1 MTQKSAILRGDKMGI
16 FISIFAGIMVIGICI
31 GLILLIFSKSRKL
44 GKGVFITCLLIL
56 LSISFLNSFVWKY
69 ESYKISS
76 ITPQKYKQLKEGMT
90 PEEVKKIVGGSA
102 ISEENEGDNDFVWE
116 YEGEK
121 GIENDS
127 TARLYFEDDNLS
139 FKTEIGLLT
148 KLNET
153 NSEETYES
161 DAADEENE
169 LESLKSDA
177 EYEIESIIE
186 DNYTTASIEKIE
198 INEDMGSGEPN
209 KLIALVHLSFDA
221 KNSAKTSY
229 NMTEMLS
236 EDIAAKIGSDND
248 SISQLSVFW
257 KVPYISDKSA
267 AKFSY
272 ERSGDNM
279 IIKSKS
285 TILK

>member
-1 MTQKSAILRGDKMGI
+1 MGI
-16 FISIFAGIMVIGICI
+16 FISIFAGLMIIGICV
-31 GLILLIFSKSRKL
+31 GLILLIFSKSRKI

-69 ESYKISS
+69 ESSEIAS
-76 ITPQKYKQLKEGMT
+76 ITPEKYSQLKEGMT
-90 PEEVKKIVGGSA
+90 PKEVKKIVGGSA
-102 ISEENEGDNDFVWE
+102 RSEEIKEDNYFIWE

-121 GIENDS
+121 GIENDAS
-127 TARLYFEDDNLS
+127 ADLIFEDDRLS
-139 FKTEIGLLT
+139 SKFESGLLT
-148 KLNET
+148 KHNET
-153 NSEETYES
+153 DSEQVYES
-161 DAADEENE
+161 EVAGEEDE

-177 EYEIESIIE
+177 EYEIESIVE
-186 DNYTTASIEKIE
+186 DNYTTASIE
-198 INEDMGSGEPN
+198 INEDMGSSEPN

-221 KNSAKTSY
+221 KNSAQTSY
-229 NMTEMLS
+229 NMTEMFS
-236 EDIAAKIGSDND
+236 EDLAAKIGSDND

-257 KVPYISDKSA
+257 KVPYKSDKSA

>member
-1 MTQKSAILRGDKMGI
+1 MGI
-16 FISIFAGIMVIGICI
+16 FISIFAGLMIIGICV
-31 GLILLIFSKSRKL
+31 GLILLIFSKSRKI

-69 ESYKISS
+69 ESSEIAS
-76 ITPQKYKQLKEGMT
+76 ITPEKYNQLKKGMT
-90 PEEVKKIVGGSA
+90 PKEVKKIVGGSA
-102 ISEENEGDNDFVWE
+102 RSEEIKEDNYFIWE

-121 GIENDS
+121 GIENDAS
-127 TARLYFEDDNLS
+127 ADLIFEDDRLS
-139 FKTEIGLLT
+139 SKFESGLLT
-148 KLNET
+148 KHNET
-153 NSEETYES
+153 DSEQVYES
-161 DAADEENE
+161 EVAGEEDE

-177 EYEIESIIE
+177 EYEIESIVE
-186 DNYTTASIEKIE
+186 DNYTTASIE
-198 INEDMGSGEPN
+198 INEDMGSSEPN

-221 KNSAKTSY
+221 KNSAQTSY
-229 NMTEMLS
+229 NMTEMFS
-236 EDIAAKIGSDND
+236 EDLAAKIGSDND

-257 KVPYISDKSA
+257 KVPYKSDKSA

>member
-1 MTQKSAILRGDKMGI
+1 MGI
-16 FISIFAGIMVIGICI
+16 FISIFAGLMILGICV
-31 GLILLIFSKSRKL
+31 GLILIIFSKSRKV

-69 ESYKISS
+69 ESSEISS
-76 ITPQKYKQLKEGMT
+76 ITPEKYNQLKEGMT
-90 PEEVKKIVGGSA
+90 PKEVKKIVGGSPR
-102 ISEENEGDNDFVWE
+102 SEEIEEDNYFIWE
-116 YEGEK
+116 YAGEK
-121 GIENDS
+121 GIENDAS
-127 TARLYFEDDNLS
+127 ADLIFEDDRLS
-139 FKTEIGLLT
+139 SKFESGLLT
-148 KLNET
+148 KHNET
-153 NSEETYES
+153 DSKETYES
-161 DAADEENE
+161 EAADEEDE

-177 EYEIESIIE
+177 EYEIESIVE

-221 KNSAKTSY
+221 KNSAHTSY
-229 NMTEMLS
+229 NMTEMFS
-236 EDIAAKIGSDND
+236 EDLAAKIGSDND

-257 KVPYISDKSA
+257 KVPYISDKNA

>member
-1 MTQKSAILRGDKMGI
+1 MYI
-16 FISIFAGIMVIGICI
+16 FISIFAGLMVLGI
-31 GLILLIFSKSRKL
+31 GLGLLLLIFSKSRRA
-44 GKGVFITCLLIL
+44 GKNIFFSSLLIL

-69 ESYKISS
+69 EGHKISS
-76 ITPQKYKQLKEGMT
+76 ITPKEYKQLKEGMT

-102 ISEENEGDNDFVWE
+102 MSEEIDGDNDFNWG
-116 YEGEK
+116 YEGEN

-127 TARLYFEDDNLS
+127 SAHLYFEDDHLS
-139 FKTEIGLLT
+139 FKIENGLLT
-148 KLNET
+148 KHTET
-153 NSEETYES
+153 DSEETYES
-161 DAADEENE
+161 EAADEEDE
-169 LESLKSDA
+169 LKSLKSDA
-177 EYEIESIIE
+177 EYEIESIVE

-209 KLIALVHLSFDA
+209 KFIALVHLSFDA

-229 NMTEMLS
+229 DMTEMFS
-236 EDIAAKIGSDND
+236 EDLAAKIGSDND